1 MLWNLNIDTALNVGK
16 RHTVVG
22 PPQCGFIWDG
32 LPLCLCRL
40 GSRWRMVDHTT
51 TKTVTKTVIL
61 KSAHQ
66 LTQTDVNA
74 VQQTKPNQETIEIS
88 AVDLAPFR

>member
-1 MLWNLNIDTALNVGK
+1 MDQYNHKA
-16 RHTVVG
+16 
-22 PPQCGFIWDG
+22 
-32 LPLCLCRL
+32 
-40 GSRWRMVDHTT
+40 
-51 TKTVTKTVIL
+51 VTKTVML

-88 AVDLAPFR
+88 AVDLAPFRWKPILVDVSSSNGGAENGVSHPILRFNPD